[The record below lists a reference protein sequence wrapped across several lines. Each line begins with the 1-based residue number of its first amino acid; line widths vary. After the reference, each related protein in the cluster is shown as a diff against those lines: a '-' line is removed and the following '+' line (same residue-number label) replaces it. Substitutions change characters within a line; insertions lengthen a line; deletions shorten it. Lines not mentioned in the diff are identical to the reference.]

1 MLKKELVRL
10 IENAKDDEEIDGLVA
25 NSDLAKSLTE
35 KGLTLDA
42 FKGKLQEK
50 DFKAFMESENDKY
63 YNKALKTWKENNLEK
78 ELEPFIKEKYPELIT
93 DPMQKKLLE
102 LEKQLADEKAA
113 NARKDLLAE
122 AMKYAK
128 DTKIPAKIIEK
139 CLGEDFDKTKEEMK
153 ILRQQSKDKVKY
165 DALLMDK
172 NYEIQELHSNLKN
185 VINENTLLKKRLREL
200 EKDLTINNSET
211 KEKNKKNNVF
221 MFTGPVYK
229 DRKN

>member
-1 MLKKELVRL
+1 
-10 IENAKDDEEIDGLVA
+10 
-25 NSDLAKSLTE
+25 
-35 KGLTLDA
+35 
-42 FKGKLQEK
+42 
-50 DFKAFMESENDKY
+50 MESENDKY

-139 CLGEDFDKTKEEMK
+139 CLGEDFDKTKEEIDAISKVWTDGLEALTTEKMK
-153 ILRQQSKDKVKY
+153 ANSYVPGKGSDGKPISIGASLASKANQSKTATSDPWADK
-165 DALLMDK
+165 
-172 NYEIQELHSNLKN
+172 
-185 VINENTLLKKRLREL
+185 
-200 EKDLTINNSET
+200 
-211 KEKNKKNNVF
+211 
-221 MFTGPVYK
+221 
-229 DRKN
+229 

>member
-1 MLKKELVRL
+1 MLKKELVKL

-50 DFKAFMESENDKY
+50 DFKAFMESENDKD

-139 CLGEDFDKTKEEMK
+139 CLGEDFDKTKEEIDAISKVWTDGLEALTTEKMK
-153 ILRQQSKDKVKY
+153 ANSYVPGKGSDGKPISIGASLASKANQSKTATSDPWADK
-165 DALLMDK
+165 
-172 NYEIQELHSNLKN
+172 
-185 VINENTLLKKRLREL
+185 
-200 EKDLTINNSET
+200 
-211 KEKNKKNNVF
+211 
-221 MFTGPVYK
+221 
-229 DRKN
+229 

>member
-1 MLKKELVRL
+1 MLKKELVKL

-139 CLGEDFDKTKEEMK
+139 CLGEDFDKTKEEIDAISKVWTDGLEALTTEKMK
-153 ILRQQSKDKVKY
+153 ANSYVPDKGSDGKPISIGASLASKANQNNAPSDPWTDK
-165 DALLMDK
+165 
-172 NYEIQELHSNLKN
+172 
-185 VINENTLLKKRLREL
+185 
-200 EKDLTINNSET
+200 
-211 KEKNKKNNVF
+211 
-221 MFTGPVYK
+221 
-229 DRKN
+229 